1 MYAKGSSLDFS
12 HFRLGNLFSALM
24 CLAPLV
30 PPQSLVKP
38 VDGIK
43 TTLVYRNFL
52 SSFCNKKLSIFFL
65 RKEKGSIKCK
75 RNKENESALSGN
87 ELMYPLLNT
96 ELQNLPR
103 VKSELNQAWTEREI
117 PEQNHAGSVP
127 RNHWHQQEPFGSAQS
142 WLTGHHCDCLENSQ
156 HLDFLA

>member
-12 HFRLGNLFSALM
+12 HFRLGNLFSALT
-24 CLAPLV
+24 CLS
-30 PPQSLVKP
+30 PQSLVKP

-65 RKEKGSIKCK
+65 RKEKESTKCK
-75 RNKENESALSGN
+75 WNKENESALSGN
-87 ELMYPLLNT
+87 ELLYPLLNT

-127 RNHWHQQEPFGSAQS
+127 RNH
-142 WLTGHHCDCLENSQ
+142 
-156 HLDFLA
+156 